1 MATISCDQDL
11 MNRIAELKVRKT
23 EQEAQIKDQFN
34 DLKNSLNIGTI
45 IKESVAHI
53 AEDKGTQKG
62 LLQIGTTMGSN
73 FLIEKLLGSNSS
85 IKGFLGS
92 MIAEKVSNT
101 FIGKLISKI

>member
-11 MNRIAELKVRKT
+11 MNRIAELKARKT

-34 DLKNSLNIGTI
+34 DLKNSLNIGNI

-62 LLQIGTTMGSN
+62 LLQIGATMGSN
-73 FLIEKLLGSNSS
+73 FLIEKVLGSNNS

-101 FIGKLISKI
+101 FLGKLISKI